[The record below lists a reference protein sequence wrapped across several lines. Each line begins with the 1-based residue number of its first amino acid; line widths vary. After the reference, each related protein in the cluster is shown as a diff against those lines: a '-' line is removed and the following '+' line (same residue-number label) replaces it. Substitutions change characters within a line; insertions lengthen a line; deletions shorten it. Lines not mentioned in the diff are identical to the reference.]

1 MFVVNKKTAFITM
14 KPAGPGSSMEDHPL
28 SNPSLRGQIPQRDIS
43 FVNMAE
49 KLFATLIYS

>member
-1 MFVVNKKTAFITM
+1 MFAVNKKTAFITM